1 MAAERHNAAFVVGAV
16 VGGLAGAA
24 GALWRAPQAG
34 GRTRAQ
40 IAERWDEATE
50 RLAQGIAD
58 VDGRARGLLGQDE
71 PTPDLGAVVVTETV
85 VEADAVVGTDAAIDG
100 LVVVD
105 ADPAPPGPRPGP
117 IVDGTV
123 VADLDPAAP
132 PVSDPIGESPPPVA
146 SPSDRIG
153 EHDQGRGSGTG

>member
-58 VDGRARGLLGQDE
+58 VAGRVRGLLGQDE
-71 PTPDLGAVVVTETV
+71 PTLDLGAVVVTETV
-85 VEADAVVGTDAAIDG
+85 VAPDAVVGIEAAVDG

-123 VADLDPAAP
+123 VADLDLAAP
-132 PVSDPIGESPPPVA
+132 PGLEPIVA
-146 SPSDRIG
+146 PSPSSLSDR
-153 EHDQGRGSGTG
+153 GRDSETV